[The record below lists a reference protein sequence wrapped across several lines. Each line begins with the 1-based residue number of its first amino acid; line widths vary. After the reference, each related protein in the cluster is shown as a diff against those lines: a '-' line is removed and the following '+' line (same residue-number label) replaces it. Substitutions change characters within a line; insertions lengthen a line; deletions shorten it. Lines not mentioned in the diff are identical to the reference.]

1 MSLQAAT
8 PVPWP
13 LIYAVTA
20 WSCLMFAG
28 MGLLSKLNPM
38 AVTMLVLGAASVGLA
53 IFLILEFNKPYTGSI
68 RVSPAA
74 LEQAIVELDKP
85 RAEALRSEGK
95 TRGRRSSWRT
105 TGF

>member
-8 PVPWP
+8 PIAWP

-20 WSCLMFAG
+20 WSCFMFGG

-38 AVTMLVLGAASVGLA
+38 AVTMLFVGAGSVALA

-68 RVSPAA
+68 RVSPAG

-85 RAEALRSEGK
+85 SPDAAGAAK
-95 TRGRRSSWRT
+95 
-105 TGF
+105 